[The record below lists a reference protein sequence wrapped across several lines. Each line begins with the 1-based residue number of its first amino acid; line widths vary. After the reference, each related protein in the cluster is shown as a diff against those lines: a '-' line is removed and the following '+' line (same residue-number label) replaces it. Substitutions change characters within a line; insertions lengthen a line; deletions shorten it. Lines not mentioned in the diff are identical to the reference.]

1 MQPADLTTLVAL
13 THELNNACVPARL
26 EQVHQSDRH
35 TIHLQLRTLEKKQ
48 WLLLCWH
55 PQSARLHLSA
65 PPPKQPDTFTFSQQ
79 ILHQVAG
86 FALVSVQLIN
96 PWERVVDLQFAKRPD
111 DEVQWHLYLE
121 VMGKY
126 SNAILVNADREIV
139 TAAHQVSSKQ
149 SRVRPIQT
157 GDRYELPPALLEAIP
172 SLTESF
178 GSWRDR
184 LILIPKEIKRN
195 LLSNYRGVSSS
206 LVRSLLAIAD
216 IHGEINVADLTLSEW
231 ESLYRAWQVWL
242 TCIEKNQFY
251 PHLEEKGYALTP
263 SPSPKEGE
271 GDKKDLLKDKGY
283 ALTPSPSPKEG
294 EGDKKDL
301 DLLLAPLLPS
311 GEKGLGDEGISSQPV
326 NDFCDR
332 YYSQQTGQVAFQ
344 QLHQQISQAIQNQ
357 LAKLTIKEKE
367 FLDRLQLST
376 QADDFKDKADLL
388 MAHLHLWKIGMKEI
402 KLADFHS
409 GASVIIP
416 LDPTQNAQQNAQS
429 FYKKHQKQKRAAIA
443 IAPLLE
449 AVQQEIAYLEQVA
462 TAVSLLEQHELS
474 ALQEI
479 RAELAQQGYLKVTA
493 EYAPRTKNNVKN
505 NKGGKNKSNR
515 TKQEEIPDCHRF
527 NTPNGFEVWVGR
539 NNYQNDLIS
548 FRIAGEYDLWLHAQ
562 EISGSHVLLRL
573 PAGAIADDQDLQVA
587 ANYAA
592 YYSRARQSDQVPIVC
607 TNPKYV
613 FKPKGAKPGMVV
625 YTHEKILW
633 GQPTSLRAI

>member
-13 THELNNACVPARL
+13 THELNQACVPARL

-35 TIHLQLRTLEKKQ
+35 TIYLQLRTLEKKL

-55 PQSARLHLSA
+55 PQSARLHLSS

-86 FALVSVQLIN
+86 FALVSVQLTS

-111 DEVQWHLYLE
+111 DDVQWHLYLE

-126 SNAILVNADREIV
+126 SNAVLVNAQGEIV

-172 SLTESF
+172 SLSESF
-178 GSWRDR
+178 DSWRDR
-184 LILIPKEIKRN
+184 LVLIPKEIKRN

-206 LVRSLLAIAD
+206 LVRSLLAISNLD
-216 IHGEINVADLTLSEW
+216 GDKNVADLAMSEW
-231 ESLYRAWQVWL
+231 EQLFRAWQIWL
-242 TCIEKNQFY
+242 TCIEKKEFY
-251 PHLEEKGYALTP
+251 PELEGKGYTLI
-263 SPSPKEGE
+263 SEPKEG
-271 GDKKDLLKDKGY
+271 KSLYK
-283 ALTPSPSPKEG
+283 
-294 EGDKKDL
+294 
-301 DLLLAPLLPS
+301 
-311 GEKGLGDEGISSQPV
+311 I

-332 YYSQQTGQVAFQ
+332 YYSQQTGQIAFQ

-357 LAKLTIKEKE
+357 LAKLSIKEKE

-376 QADDFKDKADLL
+376 QADDFKNKADLL
-388 MAHLHLWKIGMKEI
+388 MAHLHLWEIGMKEI
-402 KLADFHS
+402 QLQDFHS
-409 GASVIIP
+409 DKLMAIP
-416 LDPTQNAQQNAQS
+416 LDPTLNAQQNAQS
-429 FYKKHQKQKRAAIA
+429 FYKKHQKQKRAALA

-449 AVQQEIAYLEQVA
+449 SVQQEIAYLEQVS

-493 EYAPRTKNNVKN
+493 EYAPRTKSN

-527 NTPNGFEVWVGR
+527 TTPNGFEVWVGR

-573 PAGAIADDQDLQVA
+573 PAGAIAEDQDLQVA

-592 YYSRARQSDQVPIVC
+592 YYSRARQSDQVPVVC
-607 TNPKYV
+607 TIPKYV

-625 YTHEKILW
+625 YTHEKIIW
-633 GQPTSLRAI
+633 GQPINLRNEK

>member
-13 THELNNACVPARL
+13 THELNIACVPARL

-35 TIHLQLRTLEKKQ
+35 TIYLQLRTLEKKQ
-48 WLLLCWH
+48 WLLLSWH
-55 PQSARLHLSA
+55 PQAARLHLST

-86 FALVSVQLIN
+86 FALVSVKLTSQ
-96 PWERVVDLQFAKRPD
+96 WERVIDLQFAKRPD

-126 SNAILVNADREIV
+126 SNAILVNAHGEIV

-172 SLTESF
+172 SLSESF
-178 GSWRDR
+178 DSWRDR
-184 LILIPKEIKRN
+184 LILIPKEIKQN
-195 LLSNYRGVSSS
+195 LLSNYRGISSS
-206 LVRSLLAIAD
+206 LVRSLVAIAD
-216 IHGEINVADLTLSEW
+216 VNADKNVADLTLLEW
-231 ESLYRAWQVWL
+231 ESLFRAWQIWL
-242 TCIEKNQFY
+242 TCIEKKEFY
-251 PHLEEKGYALTP
+251 PHIEEKGYALTP
-263 SPSPKEGE
+263 QPPEGE
-271 GDKKDLLKDKGY
+271 QESC
-283 ALTPSPSPKEG
+283 SPLPKG
-294 EGDKKDL
+294 EG
-301 DLLLAPLLPS
+301 
-311 GEKGLGDEGISSQPV
+311 LGVREVIT

-344 QLHQQISQAIQNQ
+344 QLRQQISQSIQNQ
-357 LAKLTIKEKE
+357 LAKLTIKENE
-367 FLDRLQLST
+367 FLDRLKLST
-376 QADDFKDKADLL
+376 QADDFRNKADLL
-388 MAHLHLWKIGMKEI
+388 MAHLQLWKIGIKEI
-402 KLADFHS
+402 KLTDFHS
-409 GASVIIP
+409 GESVRIP
-416 LDPTQNAQQNAQS
+416 LDPTLNAQQNAQS
-429 FYKKHQKQKRAAIA
+429 FYKKHQKQKRAALA

-449 AVQQEIAYLEQVA
+449 SVQQEIAYLEQVS
-462 TAVSLLEQHELS
+462 TAVSLLEQNELS
-474 ALQEI
+474 ALREI

-493 EYAPRTKNNVKN
+493 EYAPRTKTN

-527 NTPNGFEVWVGR
+527 TTPNGFEVWVGR

-592 YYSRARQSDQVPIVC
+592 YYSRARQSDQVPVVC
-607 TNPKYV
+607 TIPKYV

-625 YTHEKILW
+625 YTHEKIIW
-633 GQPTSLRAI
+633 GQPTKLRSE

>member
-13 THELNNACVPARL
+13 THELNQACVPARL

-35 TIHLQLRTLEKKQ
+35 TIYLQLRTLEKKL

-55 PQSARLHLSA
+55 PQASRLHLSA

-86 FALVSVQLIN
+86 FALVSVQLTSQ
-96 PWERVVDLQFAKRPD
+96 WERVVDLQFAKRPD
-111 DEVQWHLYLE
+111 DQVQWHLYLE

-126 SNAILVNADREIV
+126 SNAVLVNAQGEIV

-172 SLTESF
+172 SLSESF
-178 GSWRDR
+178 DLWRDR
-184 LILIPKEIKRN
+184 LVLIPKEIKRN

-206 LVRSLLAIAD
+206 LVRSLLAISELD
-216 IHGEINVADLTLSEW
+216 GDKNVADLAMSEW
-231 ESLYRAWQVWL
+231 EQLFRAWQIWL
-242 TCIEKNQFY
+242 TCIEKKQFY
-251 PHLEEKGYALTP
+251 PHLEGKGYALTP
-263 SPSPKEGE
+263 SPSPAGDGE
-271 GDKKDLLKDKGY
+271 EDNSNSPPFLRGAGGDLS
-283 ALTPSPSPKEG
+283 THT
-294 EGDKKDL
+294 
-301 DLLLAPLLPS
+301 
-311 GEKGLGDEGISSQPV
+311 

-332 YYSQQTGQVAFQ
+332 YYSQQTGQIAFQ
-344 QLHQQISQAIQNQ
+344 QLHQQISQSIHNQ
-357 LAKLTIKEKE
+357 LAKLSIKEKE

-376 QADDFKDKADLL
+376 QADDFKNKADLL
-388 MAHLHLWKIGMKEI
+388 MAHLHLWEIGMKEI
-402 KLADFHS
+402 KLQDFHS
-409 GASVIIP
+409 DNLMAIP
-416 LDPTQNAQQNAQS
+416 LDPTLNAQQNAQS
-429 FYKKHQKQKRAAIA
+429 FYKKHQKQKRAALA

-449 AVQQEIAYLEQVA
+449 SVQQEIAYLEQVS
-462 TAVSLLEQHELS
+462 TAVSLLEQQELS

-479 RAELAQQGYLKVTA
+479 RAELTQQGYLKVTA
-493 EYAPRTKNNVKN
+493 EYAPRTKTSQKN
-505 NKGGKNKSNR
+505 NQKGGKNKSNR

-527 NTPNGFEVWVGR
+527 TTPNGFEILVGR

-573 PAGAIADDQDLQVA
+573 PAGAIAEDQDLQVA

-592 YYSRARQSDQVPIVC
+592 YYSRARQSDQVPVVC
-607 TNPKYV
+607 TIPKYV

-633 GQPTSLRAI
+633 GQPYKTHKT

>member
-13 THELNNACVPARL
+13 THELNTACVPARL

-86 FALVSVQLIN
+86 FALVSVQLIS

-111 DEVQWHLYLE
+111 DAVLWHLYLE

-178 GSWRDR
+178 DSWRDR

-216 IHGEINVADLTLSEW
+216 IHGETNVADLTILEW
-231 ESLYRAWQVWL
+231 ESLYRAWQIWL
-242 TCIEKNQFY
+242 TCIEKKQFY
-251 PHLEEKGYALTP
+251 PHLEEKGYTLIP
-263 SPSPKEGE
+263 NVRSPSIPLTKGE
-271 GDKKDLLKDKGY
+271 EENNPPPFARGAGGDLEPNLY
-283 ALTPSPSPKEG
+283 TEIW
-294 EGDKKDL
+294 
-301 DLLLAPLLPS
+301 
-311 GEKGLGDEGISSQPV
+311 EKGLGDEGKPSQPV

-357 LAKLTIKEKE
+357 LAKLTIKETE

-402 KLADFHS
+402 KLTDFHS
-409 GASVIIP
+409 EKSVVIP

-449 AVQQEIAYLEQVA
+449 SVQQEIAYLEQVA

-493 EYAPRTKNNVKN
+493 EYAVRTKGNFRNNSKN
-505 NKGGKNKSNR
+505 NKGGKSKSNR
-515 TKQEEIPDCHRF
+515 SKQEEIPDCHRF
-527 NTPNGFEVWVGR
+527 NTPNGFEVWIGR

-633 GQPTSLRAI
+633 GQPTSLRSS

>member
-13 THELNNACVPARL
+13 THELNIACVPARL

-35 TIHLQLRTLEKKQ
+35 TMHLQLRTLEKKQ
-48 WLLLCWH
+48 WLLLSWH
-55 PQSARLHLSA
+55 PQAARLHLSA

-86 FALVSVQLIN
+86 FALVSVKLTS
-96 PWERVVDLQFAKRPD
+96 PWERVIDLQFAKRPD

-126 SNAILVNADREIV
+126 SNAVLVNANGEIV
-139 TAAHQVSSKQ
+139 TAAHQVSHKQ

-172 SLTESF
+172 SLSESF
-178 GSWRDR
+178 DSWRDR

-195 LLSNYRGVSSS
+195 LLSNYRGISSS
-206 LVRSLLAIAD
+206 LVRSLLAISNLD
-216 IHGEINVADLTLSEW
+216 GDKNVADLTLSEW
-231 ESLYRAWQVWL
+231 EILFRAWQIWL
-242 TCIEKNQFY
+242 SCIENQQFY
-251 PHLEEKGYALTP
+251 PHLEVKGYALTP

-271 GDKKDLLKDKGY
+271 GNRKDF
-283 ALTPSPSPKEG
+283 
-294 EGDKKDL
+294 
-301 DLLLAPLLPS
+301 LLAPLLPPW
-311 GEKGLGDEGISSQPV
+311 EKGLGDEGKPLLLV

-344 QLHQQISQAIQNQ
+344 QLHQQISQAIHNQ
-357 LAKLTIKEKE
+357 LAKLTIKETE

-376 QADDFKDKADLL
+376 LADDFKDKADLL
-388 MAHLHLWKIGMKEI
+388 MAHLQLWKIGMKEI
-402 KLADFHS
+402 KLTDFHS
-409 GASVIIP
+409 GASVRIP
-416 LDPTQNAQQNAQS
+416 LDPTLNAQQNAQS
-429 FYKKHQKQKRAAIA
+429 FYKKHQKQKRAALA

-449 AVQQEIAYLEQVA
+449 SVQQEIAYLEQVS
-462 TAVSLLEQHELS
+462 TAVSLLEQNELP
-474 ALQEI
+474 ALREI

-493 EYAPRTKNNVKN
+493 EYAPRTKTNH
-505 NKGGKNKSNR
+505 KGGKNKTNR
-515 TKQEEIPDCHRF
+515 ARQEEIPDCHRF
-527 NTPNGFEVWVGR
+527 TTPNGFEVWVGR

-592 YYSRARQSDQVPIVC
+592 YYSRARQSDQVPVVC
-607 TNPKYV
+607 TIPKYV

-625 YTHEKILW
+625 YTHEKIIW
-633 GQPTSLRAI
+633 GQPMSLRNKS

>member
-35 TIHLQLRTLEKKQ
+35 TIHLQLRTLERKQ
-48 WLLLCWH
+48 WLLLSWH
-55 PQSARLHLSA
+55 PQSARLHLCA

-86 FALVSVQLIN
+86 FALVSVKLTS
-96 PWERVVDLQFAKRPD
+96 PWERVVDLQFATRPD
-111 DEVQWHLYLE
+111 DQVQWHLYLE

-126 SNAILVNADREIV
+126 SNAILVNANGEIV

-172 SLTESF
+172 SLNESF
-178 GSWRDR
+178 DSWRDR

-206 LVRSLLAIAD
+206 LVRSLTAIALVS
-216 IHGEINVADLTLSEW
+216 GEKNVADLSLSEW
-231 ESLYRAWQVWL
+231 KSLYDAWQVWL
-242 TCIEKNQFY
+242 TSIEQKEFHPY
-251 PHLEEKGYALTP
+251 LEEKGYALIR
-263 SPSPKEGE
+263 SSQNC
-271 GDKKDLLKDKGY
+271 LASSLKDKVQ
-283 ALTPSPSPKEG
+283 SQKE
-294 EGDKKDL
+294 DIYL
-301 DLLLAPLLPS
+301 
-311 GEKGLGDEGISSQPV
+311 V
-326 NDFCDR
+326 NEFCDR
-332 YYSQQTGQVAFQ
+332 YYSQETGQIAFQ
-344 QLHQQISQAIQNQ
+344 QLHQQISQAILNQ
-357 LAKLTIKEKE
+357 LAKLNTKENE
-367 FLDRLQLST
+367 FLDRLKLSA
-376 QADDFKDKADLL
+376 QADEFKNKADLL
-388 MAHLHLWKIGMKEI
+388 MAHLHLWEVGMKDI
-402 KLADFHS
+402 MLPDFHS
-409 GASVIIP
+409 GELIKIP
-416 LDPTQNAQQNAQS
+416 LDPTLNAAQNAQS

-449 AVQQEIAYLEQVA
+449 SVQQEIAYLEQVS
-462 TAVSLLEQHELS
+462 TTVSLLEQIELS

-479 RAELAQQGYLKVTA
+479 RAELTQQGYLKVSA
-493 EYAPRTKNNVKN
+493 EYASRQKNIKN
-505 NKGGKNKSNR
+505 HGKGSKNKSNR
-515 TKQEEIPDCHRF
+515 SKQEELPDCHRF
-527 NTPNGFEVWVGR
+527 TTANGFEIWVGR

-573 PAGAIADDQDLQVA
+573 PAGAIADDQDLQTA

-607 TNPKYV
+607 TIPKYV

-625 YTHEKILW
+625 YTHEKIIW
-633 GQPTSLRAI
+633 GQPSSLRSVSK

>member
-13 THELNNACVPARL
+13 THELNKACVPARL

-48 WLLLCWH
+48 WLLLSWH
-55 PQSARLHLSA
+55 PQAARLHLSA

-86 FALVSVQLIN
+86 FALVSVQLTS

-126 SNAILVNADREIV
+126 SNAILVNANGEIV
-139 TAAHQVSSKQ
+139 TAAHQVSNKQ

-172 SLTESF
+172 SLSESF
-178 GSWRDR
+178 DAWRDR

-206 LVRSLLAIAD
+206 LVRSLLAISNINGD
-216 IHGEINVADLTLSEW
+216 QNVADLKISEW
-231 ESLYRAWQVWL
+231 EALYQAWRMWL
-242 TCIEKNQFY
+242 TCIDQKQFY
-251 PHLEEKGYALTP
+251 PHLEGKGYALTP
-263 SPSPKEGE
+263 SPSPAGE
-271 GDKKDLLKDKGY
+271 GNQI
-283 ALTPSPSPKEG
+283 LTP
-294 EGDKKDL
+294 
-301 DLLLAPLLPS
+301 LLLR
-311 GEKGLGDEGISSQPV
+311 EKGLGDEGKPLLSV

-357 LAKLTIKEKE
+357 LAKLTIKENE
-367 FLDRLQLST
+367 FLERLQLST

-388 MAHLHLWKIGMKEI
+388 MAHLHLWEIGMKEI
-402 KLADFHS
+402 KLTDFHTEK
-409 GASVIIP
+409 SVVIP
-416 LDPTQNAQQNAQS
+416 LEPTLNAQQNAQS
-429 FYKKHQKQKRAAIA
+429 FYKKHQKQKRAALA
-443 IAPLLE
+443 ITPLLE
-449 AVQQEIAYLEQVA
+449 AVQQEIAYLEQVS
-462 TAVSLLEQHELS
+462 TAVSLLEQSELA

-493 EYAPRTKNNVKN
+493 EYAPRTKSSS
-505 NKGGKNKSNR
+505 KGGKNKSNR

-527 NTPNGFEVWVGR
+527 TTPNGFEVWVGR

-573 PAGAIADDQDLQVA
+573 PAGAIADDQDLQTA

-592 YYSRARQSDQVPIVC
+592 YYSRARQSDQVPVVC
-607 TNPKYV
+607 TIPKYV

-625 YTHEKILW
+625 YTHEKIIW
-633 GQPTSLRAI
+633 GQPTSLRT

>member
-13 THELNNACVPARL
+13 THELNIACVPARL

-35 TIHLQLRTLEKKQ
+35 TIYLQLRTLEKKQ
-48 WLLLCWH
+48 WLLLSWH
-55 PQSARLHLSA
+55 PQAARLHLST

-86 FALVSVQLIN
+86 FALVSVKLTSQ
-96 PWERVVDLQFAKRPD
+96 WERVIDLQFAKRPD

-126 SNAILVNADREIV
+126 SNAVLVNAHGEIV
-139 TAAHQVSSKQ
+139 TAAHQVSQKQ

-172 SLTESF
+172 SLSESF
-178 GSWRDR
+178 DSWRDR
-184 LILIPKEIKRN
+184 LILIPKEIKQN
-195 LLSNYRGVSSS
+195 LLSNYRGISSS
-206 LVRSLLAIAD
+206 LVRSQLAIAGVNAD
-216 IHGEINVADLTLSEW
+216 KNVADLTFPEW
-231 ESLYRAWQVWL
+231 EDLFRAWQIWL
-242 TCIEKNQFY
+242 TCIEKKEFY
-251 PHLEEKGYALTP
+251 PRLEEKGYALTP
-263 SPSPKEGE
+263 
-271 GDKKDLLKDKGY
+271 
-283 ALTPSPSPKEG
+283 
-294 EGDKKDL
+294 
-301 DLLLAPLLPS
+301 
-311 GEKGLGDEGISSQPV
+311 QPPEEQLSLSV

-344 QLHQQISQAIQNQ
+344 QLRQQISQSIQNQ
-357 LAKLTIKEKE
+357 LAKLTIKENE
-367 FLDRLQLST
+367 FLDRLKLST
-376 QADDFKDKADLL
+376 QADDFRNKADLL
-388 MAHLHLWKIGMKEI
+388 MAHLQLWKIGMKEI
-402 KLADFHS
+402 KLTDFHS
-409 GASVIIP
+409 GESVRIP
-416 LDPTQNAQQNAQS
+416 LDPTLNAQQNAQS
-429 FYKKHQKQKRAAIA
+429 FYKKHQKQKRAALA

-449 AVQQEIAYLEQVA
+449 SVQQEIAYLEQVS
-462 TAVSLLEQHELS
+462 TAVSLLEQNELP
-474 ALQEI
+474 ALREI

-493 EYAPRTKNNVKN
+493 EYAPRTKTN
-505 NKGGKNKSNR
+505 NKGGKNKSSR

-527 NTPNGFEVWVGR
+527 TTPNGFEVWVGR

-592 YYSRARQSDQVPIVC
+592 YYSRARQSDQVPVVC
-607 TNPKYV
+607 TIPKYV

-625 YTHEKILW
+625 YTHEKIIW
-633 GQPTSLRAI
+633 GQPTKLRSE

>member
-13 THELNNACVPARL
+13 THELNTACVPARL

-48 WLLLCWH
+48 WLLLSWH
-55 PQSARLHLSA
+55 PQSARLHLCA

-86 FALVSVQLIN
+86 LALVNVQLTS
-96 PWERVVDLQFAKRPD
+96 PWERVVDLQFANRPD
-111 DEVQWHLYLE
+111 DQVQWHLYLE

-126 SNAILVNADREIV
+126 SNAILVNADGEIV
-139 TAAHQVSSKQ
+139 TAAHQVSNKQ

-172 SLTESF
+172 SLNESF
-178 GSWRDR
+178 KSWRDR

-206 LVRSLLAIAD
+206 LVRSLLVIAD
-216 IHGEINVADLTLSEW
+216 VKGEQNVSDLSLAQW
-231 ESLYRAWQVWL
+231 EAIYSAWRVWL
-242 TCIEKNQFY
+242 TCIAQKQFS
-251 PHLEEKGYALTP
+251 PHLE
-263 SPSPKEGE
+263 
-271 GDKKDLLKDKGY
+271 DKGY
-283 ALTPSPSPKEG
+283 ALIPSPSA
-294 EGDKKDL
+294 DL
-301 DLLLAPLLPS
+301 ELAAPSKSPLL
-311 GEKGLGDEGISSQPV
+311 V
-326 NDFCDR
+326 NAFCDR

-344 QLHQQISQAIQNQ
+344 QLHQQISQAIHNQ
-357 LAKLTIKEKE
+357 LAKLNIKETE
-367 FLDRLQLST
+367 FQERLKLSA
-376 QADDFKDKADLL
+376 QADEFKDKADLL
-388 MAHLHLWKIGMKEI
+388 MAHLHLWEIGMKEI
-402 KLADFHS
+402 KLTDFHS
-409 GASVIIP
+409 SELVSIP

-449 AVQQEIAYLEQVA
+449 AVQQEIAYLEQVS
-462 TAVSLLEQHELS
+462 TTVSLLEQIELS

-479 RAELAQQGYLKVTA
+479 RAELTQQGYLKVTA
-493 EYAPRTKNNVKN
+493 EYASRLKGQKNNTQKN
-505 NKGGKNKSNR
+505 AKGGKNKNSR
-515 TKQEEIPDCHRF
+515 SKQEETPDCHRF
-527 NTPNGFEVWVGR
+527 TTANGFEVWVGR

-573 PAGAIADDQDLQVA
+573 PAGAIADDQDLQTA

-607 TNPKYV
+607 TTPKYV

-625 YTHEKILW
+625 YTHEKIIW
-633 GQPTSLRAI
+633 GQPSSLRNS

>member
-13 THELNNACVPARL
+13 THELNQACVPARL

-35 TIHLQLRTLEKKQ
+35 TIYLQLRTLEKKL

-55 PQSARLHLSA
+55 PQASRLHLSA

-86 FALVSVQLIN
+86 FALVSVQLTS

-111 DEVQWHLYLE
+111 DQVQWHLYLE

-126 SNAILVNADREIV
+126 SNAVLVNAQGEIV

-172 SLTESF
+172 SLSESF
-178 GSWRDR
+178 DSWRDR
-184 LILIPKEIKRN
+184 LVLIPKEIKRN

-206 LVRSLLAIAD
+206 LVRSLLAISELD
-216 IHGEINVADLTLSEW
+216 GDKNVADLAMSEW
-231 ESLYRAWQVWL
+231 EQLFRAWQIWL
-242 TCIEKNQFY
+242 TCIERKEFY
-251 PHLEEKGYALTP
+251 PHLEGKGYALTP
-263 SPSPKEGE
+263 SPSPAGEGE
-271 GDKKDLLKDKGY
+271 EDNSPPFVRGAGGDLS
-283 ALTPSPSPKEG
+283 THT
-294 EGDKKDL
+294 
-301 DLLLAPLLPS
+301 
-311 GEKGLGDEGISSQPV
+311 

-332 YYSQQTGQVAFQ
+332 YYSVQTGQIAFQ

-357 LAKLTIKEKE
+357 LGKLSIKEKE

-376 QADDFKDKADLL
+376 QADDFKNKADLL
-388 MAHLHLWKIGMKEI
+388 MAHLHLWEIGMKEI
-402 KLADFHS
+402 QLQDFHS
-409 GASVIIP
+409 DKLMAIP
-416 LDPTQNAQQNAQS
+416 LDPTLNAQQNAQS
-429 FYKKHQKQKRAAIA
+429 FYKKHQKQKRAALA

-449 AVQQEIAYLEQVA
+449 SVQQEIAYLEQVS
-462 TAVSLLEQHELS
+462 TAVSLLEQQELS

-479 RAELAQQGYLKVTA
+479 RAELTQQGYLKVTA
-493 EYAPRTKNNVKN
+493 EYAPRTKTSQKN
-505 NKGGKNKSNR
+505 NQKGGKNKSNR

-527 NTPNGFEVWVGR
+527 TTPNGFEIWVGR

-573 PAGAIADDQDLQVA
+573 PAGAIADDQDLQFA

-592 YYSRARQSDQVPIVC
+592 YYSRARQSDQVPVVC
-607 TNPKYV
+607 TIPKYV

-625 YTHEKILW
+625 YTHEKIIW
-633 GQPTSLRAI
+633 GQPYKTQKADSTA

>member
-13 THELNNACVPARL
+13 THELNIACVPARL

-48 WLLLCWH
+48 WLLLSWH

-86 FALVSVQLIN
+86 FALVSVKLTS
-96 PWERVVDLQFAKRPD
+96 PWERVIDLQFAKRPD

-126 SNAILVNADREIV
+126 SNAILVNANGEIV
-139 TAAHQVSSKQ
+139 TAAHQVSQKQ

-172 SLTESF
+172 SLSESF
-178 GSWRDR
+178 DSWRDR

-216 IHGEINVADLTLSEW
+216 LDGDKNVADLTRSEW
-231 ESLYRAWQVWL
+231 ESLYQAWQIWL
-242 TCIEKNQFY
+242 TSIEQKCFY
-251 PHLEEKGYALTP
+251 PHLEGKGYSLTP
-263 SPSPKEGE
+263 SPSPDGE
-271 GDKKDLLKDKGY
+271 GDKI
-283 ALTPSPSPKEG
+283 
-294 EGDKKDL
+294 
-301 DLLLAPLLPS
+301 LAPFLLR
-311 GEKGLGDEGISSQPV
+311 EKGVGDEGKLLLPI

-357 LAKLTIKEKE
+357 LAKLNIKETE
-367 FLDRLQLST
+367 FLDRLKLST

-388 MAHLHLWKIGMKEI
+388 IAHLHLWEIGMKEI
-402 KLADFHS
+402 KLIDFHS
-409 GASVIIP
+409 EASVIIP
-416 LDPTQNAQQNAQS
+416 LDPTLNAAQNAQS
-429 FYKKHQKQKRAAIA
+429 FYKKHQKQKRAALA

-449 AVQQEIAYLEQVA
+449 SVQQEIAYLEQVS
-462 TAVSLLEQHELS
+462 TAVSLLEQSELP

-479 RAELAQQGYLKVTA
+479 RAELAQQSYLKVTA
-493 EYAPRTKNNVKN
+493 EYAPRTKTNS
-505 NKGGKNKSNR
+505 KGGKNKSNR

-527 NTPNGFEVWVGR
+527 TTPNGFEVWVGR

-573 PAGAIADDQDLQVA
+573 PAGAIADEQDLQAA

-592 YYSRARQSDQVPIVC
+592 YYSRARQSDQVPVVC
-607 TNPKYV
+607 TVPKYV

-625 YTHEKILW
+625 YTHEKIIW
-633 GQPTSLRAI
+633 GQPMGLRGKE

>member
-1 MQPADLTTLVAL
+1 MQSADLTTLVAL
-13 THELNNACVPARL
+13 THELDLACVPARL

-35 TIHLQLRTLEKKQ
+35 TIYLQLRTLEKKQ
-48 WLLLCWH
+48 WLLLSWH
-55 PQSARLHLSA
+55 PQASRLHLSA

-86 FALVSVQLIN
+86 FALVSVKLTSQ
-96 PWERVVDLQFAKRPD
+96 WERVIDLQFAKRPD

-126 SNAILVNADREIV
+126 SNAILVNANGEIV
-139 TAAHQVSSKQ
+139 TAAHQVSNKQ

-172 SLTESF
+172 SLAESF
-178 GSWRDR
+178 DSWRDR

-195 LLSNYRGVSSS
+195 LLSNYRGISSS
-206 LVRSLLAIAD
+206 LVRSLTAIAD
-216 IHGEINVADLTLSEW
+216 LDGDKNVSDLTLPEW
-231 ESLYRAWQVWL
+231 EALFCAWQIWL
-242 TCIEKNQFY
+242 TCIEKKQFY
-251 PHLEEKGYALTP
+251 PHLEGKGYALTP
-263 SPSPKEGE
+263 QPPRPEGE
-271 GDKKDLLKDKGY
+271 G
-283 ALTPSPSPKEG
+283 
-294 EGDKKDL
+294 
-301 DLLLAPLLPS
+301 
-311 GEKGLGDEGISSQPV
+311 LGVSEVIT
-326 NDFCDR
+326 NEFCDR

-344 QLHQQISQAIQNQ
+344 QLHQQISQAIHNQ
-357 LAKLTIKEKE
+357 LAKLTIKENE
-367 FLDRLQLST
+367 FLGRLKLST

-388 MAHLHLWKIGMKEI
+388 MAHLHLWEIGMKEI

-409 GASVIIP
+409 GEFVRIP
-416 LDPTQNAQQNAQS
+416 LDPTLNAQQNAQS
-429 FYKKHQKQKRAAIA
+429 FYKKHQKQKRAALA

-449 AVQQEIAYLEQVA
+449 SVQQEIAYLEQVS
-462 TAVSLLEQHELS
+462 TAVSLLEQSELP
-474 ALQEI
+474 ALREI

-493 EYAPRTKNNVKN
+493 EYAPRTKTN

-527 NTPNGFEVWVGR
+527 TTPNGFEVWVGR

-573 PAGAIADDQDLQVA
+573 PAGAIADDQDLQIA

-592 YYSRARQSDQVPIVC
+592 YYSRARQSDQVPVVC
-607 TNPKYV
+607 TIPKYV

-625 YTHEKILW
+625 YTHEKIIW
-633 GQPTSLRAI
+633 GQPTQLRSE

>member
-13 THELNNACVPARL
+13 THELNIACVPARL

-35 TIHLQLRTLEKKQ
+35 TIYLQLRTLEKKQ
-48 WLLLCWH
+48 WLLLSWH
-55 PQSARLHLSA
+55 PQAARLHLST

-86 FALVSVQLIN
+86 FALVSVKLTSQ
-96 PWERVVDLQFAKRPD
+96 WERVIDLQFAKRPD

-126 SNAILVNADREIV
+126 SNAVLVNAHGEIV

-172 SLTESF
+172 SLSESF
-178 GSWRDR
+178 DSWRDR
-184 LILIPKEIKRN
+184 LILIPKEIKQN
-195 LLSNYRGVSSS
+195 LLSNYRGISSS
-206 LVRSLLAIAD
+206 LVRSLVAIAD
-216 IHGEINVADLTLSEW
+216 VNADKNVVDLTLSEW
-231 ESLYRAWQVWL
+231 EALFRAWQIWL
-242 TCIEKNQFY
+242 TCIEKKEFY
-251 PHLEEKGYALTP
+251 PHLE
-263 SPSPKEGE
+263 
-271 GDKKDLLKDKGY
+271 DKGY
-283 ALTPSPSPKEG
+283 TL
-294 EGDKKDL
+294 
-301 DLLLAPLLPS
+301 
-311 GEKGLGDEGISSQPV
+311 ISQPSEEQLSLSV

-344 QLHQQISQAIQNQ
+344 QLRQQISQSIQNQ
-357 LAKLTIKEKE
+357 LAKLNIKENE
-367 FLDRLQLST
+367 FLDRLKLST
-376 QADDFKDKADLL
+376 QADDFRNKADLL
-388 MAHLHLWKIGMKEI
+388 MAHLQLWKIGMKEI
-402 KLADFHS
+402 KLTDFHS
-409 GASVIIP
+409 GESVRIP
-416 LDPTQNAQQNAQS
+416 LDPTLNAQQNAQS
-429 FYKKHQKQKRAAIA
+429 FYKKHQKQKRAALA

-449 AVQQEIAYLEQVA
+449 SVQQEIAYLEQVA
-462 TAVSLLEQHELS
+462 TAVSLLEQNELP
-474 ALQEI
+474 ALREI

-493 EYAPRTKNNVKN
+493 EYAPRTKTN
-505 NKGGKNKSNR
+505 NKGGKNKTNR

-527 NTPNGFEVWVGR
+527 TTPNGFEVWVGR

-592 YYSRARQSDQVPIVC
+592 YYSRARQSDQVPVVC
-607 TNPKYV
+607 TIPKYV

-625 YTHEKILW
+625 YTHEKIIW
-633 GQPTSLRAI
+633 GQPTGLRVS

>member
-13 THELNNACVPARL
+13 THELNKACVPARL

-48 WLLLCWH
+48 WLLLSWH
-55 PQSARLHLSA
+55 PQAARLHLSA

-86 FALVSVQLIN
+86 FALVSVQLTS

-126 SNAILVNADREIV
+126 SNAILVNANGEIV
-139 TAAHQVSSKQ
+139 TAAHQVSNKQ

-172 SLTESF
+172 SLSESF
-178 GSWRDR
+178 DAWRDR

-206 LVRSLLAIAD
+206 LVRSLLAISNINGD
-216 IHGEINVADLTLSEW
+216 QNVADLKLSEW
-231 ESLYRAWQVWL
+231 EALYQAWRMWL
-242 TCIEKNQFY
+242 TCIDQKQFY
-251 PHLEEKGYALTP
+251 PHLEGKGYALTP
-263 SPSPKEGE
+263 SPSPAGE
-271 GDKKDLLKDKGY
+271 GNQI
-283 ALTPSPSPKEG
+283 LTP
-294 EGDKKDL
+294 
-301 DLLLAPLLPS
+301 LLLR
-311 GEKGLGDEGISSQPV
+311 EKGLGDEGKPLLSV

-357 LAKLTIKEKE
+357 LAKLTIKENE
-367 FLDRLQLST
+367 FLERLQLST

-388 MAHLHLWKIGMKEI
+388 MAHLHLWEIGMKEI
-402 KLADFHS
+402 KLTDFHTEK
-409 GASVIIP
+409 SVVIP
-416 LDPTQNAQQNAQS
+416 LEPTLNAQQNAQS
-429 FYKKHQKQKRAAIA
+429 FYKKHQKQKRAALA
-443 IAPLLE
+443 ITPLLE
-449 AVQQEIAYLEQVA
+449 AVQQEIAYLEQVS
-462 TAVSLLEQHELS
+462 TAVSLLEQSELA

-493 EYAPRTKNNVKN
+493 EYAPRTKSSS
-505 NKGGKNKSNR
+505 KGGKNKSNR

-527 NTPNGFEVWVGR
+527 TTPNGFEVWVGR

-573 PAGAIADDQDLQVA
+573 PAGAIADDQDLQTA

-592 YYSRARQSDQVPIVC
+592 YYSRARQSDQVPVVC
-607 TNPKYV
+607 TIPKYV

-625 YTHEKILW
+625 YTHEKIIW
-633 GQPTSLRAI
+633 GQPTSLRTS

>member
-13 THELNNACVPARL
+13 THELNQACVPARL

-48 WLLLCWH
+48 WLLLSWH
-55 PQSARLHLSA
+55 PQAARIHLCT

-86 FALVSVQLIN
+86 FALVSVKLTS

-111 DEVQWHLYLE
+111 DAVQWHLYLE

-126 SNAILVNADREIV
+126 SNAILVNANGEIV

-172 SLTESF
+172 SLSESF
-178 GSWRDR
+178 DSWRDR

-206 LVRSLLAIAD
+206 LVRSQLAIANLD
-216 IHGEINVADLTLSEW
+216 GDKNVADLTLAEW
-231 ESLYRAWQVWL
+231 EMLYQAWQSWL
-242 TCIEKNQFY
+242 TCIDNKHFY
-251 PHLEEKGYALTP
+251 PHLEGKGYALTP
-263 SPSPKEGE
+263 SPAGE
-271 GDKKDLLKDKGY
+271 EDK
-283 ALTPSPSPKEG
+283 TPES
-294 EGDKKDL
+294 
-301 DLLLAPLLPS
+301 
-311 GEKGLGDEGISSQPV
+311 V
-326 NDFCDR
+326 NEFCDR

-344 QLHQQISQAIQNQ
+344 QLHQQISQAIHNQ
-357 LAKLTIKEKE
+357 LAKLTIKETE
-367 FLDRLQLST
+367 FLERLKLSAK
-376 QADDFKDKADLL
+376 ADDFKDKADLL
-388 MAHLHLWKIGMKEI
+388 MAHLHCWEIGMKEI
-402 KLADFHS
+402 TLTDFHS
-409 GASVIIP
+409 GESVIIP
-416 LDPTQNAQQNAQS
+416 LDPTKNAAQNAQS
-429 FYKKHQKQKRAAIA
+429 FYKKHQKQKRAALA

-449 AVQQEIAYLEQVA
+449 SVQQEIAYLEQVS
-462 TAVSLLEQHELS
+462 TAVSLLEQNELM

-493 EYAPRTKNNVKN
+493 EYAPRTKNIKS
-505 NKGGKNKSNR
+505 GKNKSNR

-527 NTPNGFEVWVGR
+527 TTPNGFEVWVGR

-573 PAGAIADDQDLQVA
+573 PAGAIAEDLDLQIA

-592 YYSRARQSDQVPIVC
+592 YYSRARQSDQVPVVC
-607 TNPKYV
+607 TIPKYV

-625 YTHEKILW
+625 YTHEKIIW
-633 GQPTSLRAI
+633 GQPTSLRK

>member
-13 THELNNACVPARL
+13 THELNKACVPARL

-48 WLLLCWH
+48 WLLLSWH
-55 PQSARLHLSA
+55 PQAARLHLSA

-86 FALVSVQLIN
+86 FALVSVQLTS

-126 SNAILVNADREIV
+126 SNAILVNANSEIV
-139 TAAHQVSSKQ
+139 TAAHQVSNKQ

-157 GDRYELPPALLEAIP
+157 GDRYELPPALLESIP
-172 SLTESF
+172 SLSESF
-178 GSWRDR
+178 DSWRDR

-206 LVRSLLAIAD
+206 LVRSLLAISNINGD
-216 IHGEINVADLTLSEW
+216 QNVADLKISEW
-231 ESLYRAWQVWL
+231 EALYQAWRMWL
-242 TCIEKNQFY
+242 TCIDQKQFY
-251 PHLEEKGYALTP
+251 PHLEGKGYALTP
-263 SPSPKEGE
+263 SPSPAGE
-271 GDKKDLLKDKGY
+271 GNQI
-283 ALTPSPSPKEG
+283 LTP
-294 EGDKKDL
+294 
-301 DLLLAPLLPS
+301 LLLR
-311 GEKGLGDEGISSQPV
+311 EKGLGDESKPLLSV

-344 QLHQQISQAIQNQ
+344 QLHQQISQAIHNQ
-357 LAKLTIKEKE
+357 LAKLTIKENE

-388 MAHLHLWKIGMKEI
+388 MAHLHLWEIGMKEI
-402 KLADFHS
+402 QLTDFHS
-409 GASVIIP
+409 EKSVVIP
-416 LDPTQNAQQNAQS
+416 LDPTLNAQQNAQS
-429 FYKKHQKQKRAAIA
+429 FYKKHQKQKRAALA

-449 AVQQEIAYLEQVA
+449 AVQQEIAYLEQVS
-462 TAVSLLEQHELS
+462 TAVSLLEQSELA

-493 EYAPRTKNNVKN
+493 EYAPRTKSNS
-505 NKGGKNKSNR
+505 KGGKNKSNR

-527 NTPNGFEVWVGR
+527 TTPNGFEVWVGR

-573 PAGAIADDQDLQVA
+573 PAGAIADDQDLQTA

-592 YYSRARQSDQVPIVC
+592 YYSRARQSDQVPVVC
-607 TNPKYV
+607 TIPKYV

-625 YTHEKILW
+625 YTHEKIIW
-633 GQPTSLRAI
+633 GQPTSLRTS

>member
-13 THELNNACVPARL
+13 THELNIACVPARL

-48 WLLLCWH
+48 WLLLSWH
-55 PQSARLHLSA
+55 PQAARLHLSA

-86 FALVSVQLIN
+86 FALVSVRLTS
-96 PWERVVDLQFAKRPD
+96 PWERVIDLQFAKRPD

-126 SNAILVNADREIV
+126 SNAILVNANGEIV

-172 SLTESF
+172 SLSESF
-178 GSWRDR
+178 DSWRDR

-206 LVRSLLAIAD
+206 LVRSLIAIAD
-216 IHGEINVADLTLSEW
+216 LDGDKNVADLTLSEW
-231 ESLYRAWQVWL
+231 EALYQAWKIWL
-242 TCIEKNQFY
+242 TSIEQKQFY
-251 PHLEEKGYALTP
+251 PHLESKGYSLTP
-263 SPSPKEGE
+263 SLSHDRSLSIPLKKEEEDNSPTFLRRTG
-271 GDKKDLLKDKGY
+271 GDLK
-283 ALTPSPSPKEG
+283 
-294 EGDKKDL
+294 
-301 DLLLAPLLPS
+301 LLLS
-311 GEKGLGDEGISSQPV
+311 V

-332 YYSQQTGQVAFQ
+332 YYSQQTGKVAFQ

-357 LAKLTIKEKE
+357 LAKLNIKETE
-367 FLDRLQLST
+367 FLDRLKLST

-388 MAHLHLWKIGMKEI
+388 MAHLHLWEIGMKEI
-402 KLADFHS
+402 KLIDFHS
-409 GASVIIP
+409 EASVIIP
-416 LDPTQNAQQNAQS
+416 LDPTLNAAQNAQS

-443 IAPLLE
+443 ISPLLE
-449 AVQQEIAYLEQVA
+449 SVQQEIAYLEQVS
-462 TAVSLLEQHELS
+462 TAVSLLEQSELP

-479 RAELAQQGYLKVTA
+479 RAELAQQSYLKVTA
-493 EYAPRTKNNVKN
+493 EYAPRPKTNT
-505 NKGGKNKSNR
+505 KGGKNKSNR

-527 NTPNGFEVWVGR
+527 TTPNGFEVWVGR

-573 PAGAIADDQDLQVA
+573 PAGAIADEQDLQSA

-592 YYSRARQSDQVPIVC
+592 YYSRARQSDQVPVVC
-607 TNPKYV
+607 TVPKYV

-625 YTHEKILW
+625 YTHEKIIW
-633 GQPTSLRAI
+633 GQPMGLRGKE

>member
-35 TIHLQLRTLEKKQ
+35 TIHLQLRTLERKQ
-48 WLLLCWH
+48 WLLLSWH
-55 PQSARLHLSA
+55 PQSARLHLCA

-86 FALVSVQLIN
+86 FALVSVKLTS
-96 PWERVVDLQFAKRPD
+96 PWERVVDLQFATRPD
-111 DEVQWHLYLE
+111 DQVQWHLYLE

-126 SNAILVNADREIV
+126 SNAILVNANSEIV

-172 SLTESF
+172 SLNESF
-178 GSWRDR
+178 DSWRDR

-206 LVRSLLAIAD
+206 LVRSLLAIAKVG
-216 IHGEINVADLTLSEW
+216 GEKNVADLSLSEW
-231 ESLYRAWQVWL
+231 KSLYDAWQVWL
-242 TCIEKNQFY
+242 TSIEQKKFHPY
-251 PHLEEKGYALTP
+251 LEEKGYALIR
-263 SPSPKEGE
+263 SSQNCFASS
-271 GDKKDLLKDKGY
+271 LKDKVQ
-283 ALTPSPSPKEG
+283 SQKE
-294 EGDKKDL
+294 DIYL
-301 DLLLAPLLPS
+301 
-311 GEKGLGDEGISSQPV
+311 V
-326 NDFCDR
+326 NEFCDR
-332 YYSQQTGQVAFQ
+332 YYSQETGQIAFQ
-344 QLHQQISQAIQNQ
+344 QLHQQISQAILNQ
-357 LAKLTIKEKE
+357 LAKLNTKENE
-367 FLDRLQLST
+367 FLDRLKLSA
-376 QADDFKDKADLL
+376 QADEFKSKADLL
-388 MAHLHLWKIGMKEI
+388 MAHLHLWEVGMKDI
-402 KLADFHS
+402 MLPDFHS
-409 GASVIIP
+409 GELIKIP
-416 LDPTQNAQQNAQS
+416 LDPTLNAAQNAQS

-449 AVQQEIAYLEQVA
+449 SVQQEIAYLEQVS
-462 TAVSLLEQHELS
+462 TTVSLLEQIELS

-479 RAELAQQGYLKVTA
+479 RAELTQQGYLKVSA
-493 EYAPRTKNNVKN
+493 EYASRQKNIKN
-505 NKGGKNKSNR
+505 HGKGSKNKSNR
-515 TKQEEIPDCHRF
+515 SKQEELPDCHRF
-527 NTPNGFEVWVGR
+527 TTANGFEIWVGR

-573 PAGAIADDQDLQVA
+573 PAGAIADDQDLQTA

-607 TNPKYV
+607 TIPKYV

-625 YTHEKILW
+625 YTHEKIIW
-633 GQPTSLRAI
+633 GQPSSLRSVSK

>member
-1 MQPADLTTLVAL
+1 MQSADLTTLVAL
-13 THELNNACVPARL
+13 THELDLACVPARL

-55 PQSARLHLSA
+55 PQAARIHLGA
-65 PPPKQPDTFTFSQQ
+65 PPQKQPDTFTFSQQ

-86 FALVSVQLIN
+86 FALVAIKLVS

-126 SNAILVNADREIV
+126 SNAILVKANGEIV

-172 SLTESF
+172 SLSESF
-178 GSWRDR
+178 DSWRDR

-206 LVRSLLAIAD
+206 LVRSLMAIANLD
-216 IHGEINVADLTLSEW
+216 GDKNVADLNLSEW
-231 ESLYRAWQVWL
+231 ESLYQAWQIWL
-242 TCIEKNQFY
+242 NCLDQKKFY
-251 PHLEEKGYALTP
+251 PHLEAKGYALTP
-263 SPSPKEGE
+263 SMRSPSIPLAKGE
-271 GDKKDLLKDKGY
+271 EENNSPPFLRGAGGDLL
-283 ALTPSPSPKEG
+283 
-294 EGDKKDL
+294 
-301 DLLLAPLLPS
+301 
-311 GEKGLGDEGISSQPV
+311 V

-344 QLHQQISQAIQNQ
+344 QLHQQISQSIQNQ
-357 LAKLTIKEKE
+357 LAKLNIKETE

-388 MAHLHLWKIGMKEI
+388 MAHLHLWEIGMKAI
-402 KLADFHS
+402 VLSDFHS
-409 GASVIIP
+409 DNSVNIP
-416 LDPTQNAQQNAQS
+416 LDPTLNAAQNAQS
-429 FYKKHQKQKRAAIA
+429 FYKKHQKQKRAALA

-449 AVQQEIAYLEQVA
+449 SVQQEIAYLEQVS
-462 TAVSLLEQHELS
+462 TAVSLLEQNELP

-479 RAELAQQGYLKVTA
+479 RAELTQQGYLKVTA
-493 EYAPRTKNNVKN
+493 EYAPRTKNNNKSGKN
-505 NKGGKNKSNR
+505 SGKNKSNR

-527 NTPNGFEVWVGR
+527 TTANGFEIWVGR

-592 YYSRARQSDQVPIVC
+592 YYSRARQSDQVPVVC
-607 TNPKYV
+607 TIPKYV

-625 YTHEKILW
+625 YTHEKIIW
-633 GQPTSLRAI
+633 GQPTSLRI

>member
-13 THELNNACVPARL
+13 THELNKACVPARL

-48 WLLLCWH
+48 WLLLSWH
-55 PQSARLHLSA
+55 PQAARLHLSA

-86 FALVSVQLIN
+86 FALVSVQLTS

-126 SNAILVNADREIV
+126 SNAILVNANGEIV
-139 TAAHQVSSKQ
+139 TAAHQVSNKQ

-172 SLTESF
+172 SLSESF
-178 GSWRDR
+178 DAWRDR

-206 LVRSLLAIAD
+206 LVRSLLAISNINGD
-216 IHGEINVADLTLSEW
+216 QNVADLKISEW
-231 ESLYRAWQVWL
+231 EALYQAWRMWL
-242 TCIEKNQFY
+242 TCIDQKQFY
-251 PHLEEKGYALTP
+251 PHLEGKGYALTP
-263 SPSPKEGE
+263 SPSPAGE
-271 GDKKDLLKDKGY
+271 GNQI
-283 ALTPSPSPKEG
+283 LTP
-294 EGDKKDL
+294 
-301 DLLLAPLLPS
+301 LLLR
-311 GEKGLGDEGISSQPV
+311 EKGLGDEGKPLLSV

-357 LAKLTIKEKE
+357 LAKLTIKENE
-367 FLDRLQLST
+367 FLERLQLST

-388 MAHLHLWKIGMKEI
+388 MAHLHLWEIGMKEI
-402 KLADFHS
+402 KLTDFHTEK
-409 GASVIIP
+409 SVVIP
-416 LDPTQNAQQNAQS
+416 LEPTLNAQQNAQS
-429 FYKKHQKQKRAAIA
+429 FYKKHQKQKRAALA
-443 IAPLLE
+443 ITPLLE
-449 AVQQEIAYLEQVA
+449 AVQQEIAYLEQVS
-462 TAVSLLEQHELS
+462 TAVSLLEQSELA

-493 EYAPRTKNNVKN
+493 EYAPRTKSNS
-505 NKGGKNKSNR
+505 KGGKNKSNR

-527 NTPNGFEVWVGR
+527 TTPNGFEVWVGR

-573 PAGAIADDQDLQVA
+573 PAGAIADDQDLQTA

-592 YYSRARQSDQVPIVC
+592 YYSRARQSDQVPVVC
-607 TNPKYV
+607 TIPKYV

-625 YTHEKILW
+625 YTHEKIIW
-633 GQPTSLRAI
+633 GQPTSLRTI

>member
-13 THELNNACVPARL
+13 THELNQACVPARL

-35 TIHLQLRTLEKKQ
+35 TIYLQLRTLEKKL

-55 PQSARLHLSA
+55 PQASRLLLSS

-86 FALVSVQLIN
+86 FALVSVQLTSQ
-96 PWERVVDLQFAKRPD
+96 WERVVDLQFAKRPD
-111 DEVQWHLYLE
+111 DQVEWHLYLE

-126 SNAILVNADREIV
+126 SNAVLVNAQGEIV

-172 SLTESF
+172 SLSESF
-178 GSWRDR
+178 DSWRDR

-206 LVRSLLAIAD
+206 LVRSLLAISD
-216 IHGEINVADLTLSEW
+216 LDGDKNVADLAMSEW
-231 ESLYRAWQVWL
+231 EQLFRAWQIWL
-242 TCIEKNQFY
+242 TCIEKKEFY
-251 PHLEEKGYALTP
+251 PHLEGKGYALTP

-271 GDKKDLLKDKGY
+271 GDKKD
-283 ALTPSPSPKEG
+283 S
-294 EGDKKDL
+294 DL
-301 DLLLAPLLPS
+301 FLAPLLPPW
-311 GEKGLGDEGISSQPV
+311 EKGLGDEGKPSLLI

-332 YYSQQTGQVAFQ
+332 YYSQQTSQIAFQ
-344 QLHQQISQAIQNQ
+344 QLHQQISQAIHNQ
-357 LAKLTIKEKE
+357 LAKLSIKEKE
-367 FLDRLQLST
+367 FLDRLKLST
-376 QADDFKDKADLL
+376 QADDFKNKADLL
-388 MAHLHLWKIGMKEI
+388 MAHLHLWQIGLKEI
-402 KLADFHS
+402 KLQDFHS
-409 GASVIIP
+409 GELVAIA
-416 LDPTQNAQQNAQS
+416 LDPTLNAQQNGQS
-429 FYKKHQKQKRAAIA
+429 FYKKHQKQKRAALA

-449 AVQQEIAYLEQVA
+449 SVQQEIAYLEQVS

-493 EYAPRTKNNVKN
+493 EYAPRTKTNS
-505 NKGGKNKSNR
+505 KGSKNKSSR

-527 NTPNGFEVWVGR
+527 TTPNGFEIWVGR

-573 PAGAIADDQDLQVA
+573 PAGAIAEDQDLQVA

-592 YYSRARQSDQVPIVC
+592 YYSRARQSDQVPVVC
-607 TNPKYV
+607 TIPKYV

-625 YTHEKILW
+625 YTHEKIIW
-633 GQPTSLRAI
+633 GQPISLRDDK

>member
-13 THELNNACVPARL
+13 THELNQACVPARL

-35 TIHLQLRTLEKKQ
+35 TIYLQLRTLEKKL

-55 PQSARLHLSA
+55 PQASRLHLSA

-86 FALVSVQLIN
+86 FALVSVQLTS

-111 DEVQWHLYLE
+111 DQVQWHLYLE

-126 SNAILVNADREIV
+126 SNAVLVNAQGEIV

-172 SLTESF
+172 SLSESF
-178 GSWRDR
+178 DSWRDR

-206 LVRSLLAIAD
+206 LVRSLLSISELD
-216 IHGEINVADLTLSEW
+216 GDKNVADLAMSEW
-231 ESLYRAWQVWL
+231 EQLFRAWQIWL
-242 TCIEKNQFY
+242 TCIEKKEFY
-251 PHLEEKGYALTP
+251 PHLEGKGYALTP
-263 SPSPKEGE
+263 SPSPVGEGE
-271 GDKKDLLKDKGY
+271 EDNSPPFVRGAGGDLS
-283 ALTPSPSPKEG
+283 THT
-294 EGDKKDL
+294 
-301 DLLLAPLLPS
+301 
-311 GEKGLGDEGISSQPV
+311 

-332 YYSQQTGQVAFQ
+332 YYSQQTGQIAFQ
-344 QLHQQISQAIQNQ
+344 QLHQQISQSIHNQ
-357 LAKLTIKEKE
+357 LAKLSIKEKE

-376 QADDFKDKADLL
+376 QADDFKNKADLL
-388 MAHLHLWKIGMKEI
+388 MAHLHLWEIGMKEI
-402 KLADFHS
+402 HLQDFHS
-409 GASVIIP
+409 DKLMAIP
-416 LDPTQNAQQNAQS
+416 LDPTLNAQQNAQS
-429 FYKKHQKQKRAAIA
+429 FYKKHQKQKRAALA

-449 AVQQEIAYLEQVA
+449 SVQQEIAYLEQVS

-493 EYAPRTKNNVKN
+493 EYAPRTKTSQKN
-505 NKGGKNKSNR
+505 NQKGGKNKSNR

-527 NTPNGFEVWVGR
+527 TTPNGFEVWVGR

-573 PAGAIADDQDLQVA
+573 PAGAIAEDQDLQVA

-592 YYSRARQSDQVPIVC
+592 YYSRARQSDQVPVVC
-607 TNPKYV
+607 TIPKYV

-625 YTHEKILW
+625 YTHEKIIW
-633 GQPTSLRAI
+633 GQPYKTHKT

>member
-13 THELNNACVPARL
+13 THELNQACVPARL

-35 TIHLQLRTLEKKQ
+35 TIYLQLRTLEKKL
-48 WLLLCWH
+48 WLSLCWH
-55 PQSARLHLSA
+55 PQASRLHLSA

-86 FALVSVQLIN
+86 FALVSVQLTS

-111 DEVQWHLYLE
+111 DQVQWHLYLE

-126 SNAILVNADREIV
+126 SNAVLVNAQGEIV

-172 SLTESF
+172 SLSESF
-178 GSWRDR
+178 DSWRDR
-184 LILIPKEIKRN
+184 LVLIPKEIKRN

-206 LVRSLLAIAD
+206 LVRSLLAISD
-216 IHGEINVADLTLSEW
+216 LDGDKNVADLAMSEW
-231 ESLYRAWQVWL
+231 EQLFRAWQIWL
-242 TCIEKNQFY
+242 TCIERKEFY
-251 PHLEEKGYALTP
+251 PHLEGKGYALTP
-263 SPSPKEGE
+263 SPSPAGEGE
-271 GDKKDLLKDKGY
+271 EDNSPPFVRGAGGDLS
-283 ALTPSPSPKEG
+283 THT
-294 EGDKKDL
+294 
-301 DLLLAPLLPS
+301 
-311 GEKGLGDEGISSQPV
+311 

-332 YYSQQTGQVAFQ
+332 YYSVQTGQIAFQ

-357 LAKLTIKEKE
+357 LGKLSIKEKE

-376 QADDFKDKADLL
+376 QADDFKNKADLL
-388 MAHLHLWKIGMKEI
+388 MAHLHLWEIGMKEI
-402 KLADFHS
+402 QLQDFHS
-409 GASVIIP
+409 DKLMAIP
-416 LDPTQNAQQNAQS
+416 LDPTLNAQQNAQS
-429 FYKKHQKQKRAAIA
+429 FYKKHQKQKRAALA

-449 AVQQEIAYLEQVA
+449 SVQQEIAYLEQVS
-462 TAVSLLEQHELS
+462 TAVSLLEQQELS

-479 RAELAQQGYLKVTA
+479 RAELTQQGYLKVTA
-493 EYAPRTKNNVKN
+493 EYAPRTKTSQRNNQ
-505 NKGGKNKSNR
+505 KGSKNKSNR

-527 NTPNGFEVWVGR
+527 TTPNGFEIWVGR

-573 PAGAIADDQDLQVA
+573 PAGAIAEDQDLQVA

-592 YYSRARQSDQVPIVC
+592 YYSRARQSDQVPVVC
-607 TNPKYV
+607 TIPKYV

-625 YTHEKILW
+625 YTHEKIIW
-633 GQPTSLRAI
+633 GQPYKTQKADSTA

>member
-13 THELNNACVPARL
+13 THELNKACVPARL

-48 WLLLCWH
+48 WLLLSWH
-55 PQSARLHLSA
+55 PQAARLHLSA

-86 FALVSVQLIN
+86 FALVSVQLTS

-126 SNAILVNADREIV
+126 SNAILVNANGEIV
-139 TAAHQVSSKQ
+139 TAAHQVSNKQ

-157 GDRYELPPALLEAIP
+157 GDRYELPPALLESIP

-178 GSWRDR
+178 DSWRDC

-206 LVRSLLAIAD
+206 LVRSLLAISNINGD
-216 IHGEINVADLTLSEW
+216 QNVADLKLSEW
-231 ESLYRAWQVWL
+231 EALYQAWQMWL
-242 TCIEKNQFY
+242 TSIEQKQFY
-251 PHLEEKGYALTP
+251 PHLEGKGYALTP
-263 SPSPKEGE
+263 SPSPAGE
-271 GDKKDLLKDKGY
+271 GNQI
-283 ALTPSPSPKEG
+283 LTP
-294 EGDKKDL
+294 
-301 DLLLAPLLPS
+301 LLLR
-311 GEKGLGDEGISSQPV
+311 EKGLGDEGKPLLSV

-344 QLHQQISQAIQNQ
+344 QLHQQISQAIHNQ
-357 LAKLTIKEKE
+357 LAKLTIKENE

-388 MAHLHLWKIGMKEI
+388 MAHLHLWEIGMKEI
-402 KLADFHS
+402 QLTDFHTEK
-409 GASVIIP
+409 SVVIP
-416 LDPTQNAQQNAQS
+416 LEPTLNAQQNAQS
-429 FYKKHQKQKRAAIA
+429 FYKKHQKQKRAALA
-443 IAPLLE
+443 ITPLLE
-449 AVQQEIAYLEQVA
+449 AVQQEIAYLEQVS
-462 TAVSLLEQHELS
+462 TAVSLLEQSELA

-493 EYAPRTKNNVKN
+493 EYAPRTKSNS
-505 NKGGKNKSNR
+505 KGGKNKSNR

-527 NTPNGFEVWVGR
+527 TTPNGFEVWVGR

-573 PAGAIADDQDLQVA
+573 PAGAIADDQDLQTA

-592 YYSRARQSDQVPIVC
+592 YYSRARQSDQVPVVC
-607 TNPKYV
+607 TIPKYV

-625 YTHEKILW
+625 YTHEKIIW
-633 GQPTSLRAI
+633 GQPTSLRTI

>member
-13 THELNNACVPARL
+13 THELNTACVPARL
-26 EQVHQSDRH
+26 EQVHQGDRH
-35 TIHLQLRTLEKKQ
+35 RIHLQLRTLEKKQ
-48 WLLLCWH
+48 WLLLSWH
-55 PQSARLHLSA
+55 PQAARLHLSA

-86 FALVSVQLIN
+86 FALVSVQLTS
-96 PWERVVDLQFAKRPD
+96 PWERVIDLQFAKRPD
-111 DEVQWHLYLE
+111 DAVQWHLYLE

-172 SLTESF
+172 SINESF
-178 GSWRDR
+178 DSWRDR

-216 IHGEINVADLTLSEW
+216 IHGETNVTDLTISEW
-231 ESLYRAWQVWL
+231 KYLYRAWQIWL
-242 TCIEKNQFY
+242 TCIENKQFY
-251 PHLEEKGYALTP
+251 PQLEGKGYALTP
-263 SPSPKEGE
+263 SLSPAGE
-271 GDKKDLLKDKGY
+271 GDKKDLF
-283 ALTPSPSPKEG
+283 
-294 EGDKKDL
+294 
-301 DLLLAPLLPS
+301 LAPLLPPW
-311 GEKGLGDEGISSQPV
+311 EKGLGDEGNLLSV
-326 NDFCDR
+326 NNFCDR

-357 LAKLTIKEKE
+357 LGKLSIKETE
-367 FLDRLQLST
+367 FLERLKFST

-402 KLADFHS
+402 KLIDFHS
-409 GASVIIP
+409 DASVIIP
-416 LDPTQNAQQNAQS
+416 LNPTQNAQQNAQS

-443 IAPLLE
+443 ITPLLE
-449 AVQQEIAYLEQVA
+449 SVQQEIAYLEQVT
-462 TAVSLLEQHELS
+462 TAVSLLEQNELS

-493 EYAPRTKNNVKN
+493 EYAPRTKN

-573 PAGAIADDQDLQVA
+573 PAGAIADEQDLQVA

-633 GQPTSLRAI
+633 GQPMSLRNI

>member
-13 THELNNACVPARL
+13 THELNQACVPARL

-35 TIHLQLRTLEKKQ
+35 TIYLQLRTLEKKL

-55 PQSARLHLSA
+55 PQSARLHLSS

-79 ILHQVAG
+79 ILHQVSG
-86 FALVSVQLIN
+86 FALVSVQLTS

-111 DEVQWHLYLE
+111 DQVQWHLYLE

-126 SNAILVNADREIV
+126 SNAVLVNAQGEIV

-172 SLTESF
+172 SLSESF
-178 GSWRDR
+178 DSWRDR
-184 LILIPKEIKRN
+184 LVLIPKEIKRN

-206 LVRSLLAIAD
+206 LVRSLMAISNLD
-216 IHGEINVADLTLSEW
+216 GDKNVADLAISEW
-231 ESLYRAWQVWL
+231 EQLFRAWQIWL
-242 TCIEKNQFY
+242 TCIEKKEFY
-251 PHLEEKGYALTP
+251 PHLEAKGYALTP

-271 GDKKDLLKDKGY
+271 GDKI
-283 ALTPSPSPKEG
+283 LT
-294 EGDKKDL
+294 
-301 DLLLAPLLPS
+301 PLLPTW
-311 GEKGLGDEGISSQPV
+311 EKGLGDEGKPSQLV

-332 YYSQQTGQVAFQ
+332 YYSQQTGQIAFQ

-357 LAKLTIKEKE
+357 LAKLSIKEKE
-367 FLDRLQLST
+367 FLDRLKLST
-376 QADDFKDKADLL
+376 QADDFKNKADLL
-388 MAHLHLWKIGMKEI
+388 MAHLHLWEIGMKEI
-402 KLADFHS
+402 HLQDFHS
-409 GASVIIP
+409 DKLIVIP
-416 LDPTQNAQQNAQS
+416 LDPTLNAQQNAQS
-429 FYKKHQKQKRAAIA
+429 FYKKHQKQKRASLA

-449 AVQQEIAYLEQVA
+449 SVQQEIAYLEQVS

-493 EYAPRTKNNVKN
+493 EYAPRTKSNS
-505 NKGGKNKSNR
+505 KGGKNKSNR

-527 NTPNGFEVWVGR
+527 TTPNGFEVWVGR

-573 PAGAIADDQDLQVA
+573 PAGAIAEDQDLQVA

-592 YYSRARQSDQVPIVC
+592 YYSRARQSDQVPVVC
-607 TNPKYV
+607 TIPKYV

-625 YTHEKILW
+625 YTHEKIIW
-633 GQPTSLRAI
+633 GQPISLRHEK